1 MSILTRK
8 TMLYAGIEPAY
19 GTLPAF
25 SDSTSP
31 ILVENAD
38 YKLDLQNIDRPLYRA
53 DLSPTPDMI
62 GRKISKLSFTHEL
75 RGGGTV
81 GSESRLGRLLRA
93 CSMAAENKASAW
105 WGAFLPI
112 GNVAGGP
119 AVAWTTGGS
128 LTGIAEPKTLLIEVT
143 TGGLSGAADV
153 SITADDGTA
162 PQAGV
167 GMTSGTAATLTTG
180 GLAGATITPTWSGA
194 LVAGQKWIVTVFP
207 AGIQYRPTSVE
218 SLQESIALRLYKD
231 GVLHE
236 ATGCF
241 GTFKVNAQAGGRAT
255 VEFEFTGIYSTP
267 TDAAF
272 PAAPVFESTLPQQ
285 VELGRL
291 HVDGFGVAGPL
302 NNPCVVDTFSFD
314 IANKIDPRTSINAAN
329 GYTSLRITDRGS
341 SGGIDPEATLVASQ
355 DFWTKLA
362 NARLMPFGMR
372 VGTTPGNSWY
382 IHAPC
387 VQYTGLTYKDRN
399 GLQALDAALQFNRL
413 NGDDEIMF
421 YAC

>member
-1 MSILTRK
+1 MTVRISRTQ
-8 TMLYAGIEPAY
+8 YAAGSQI
-19 GTLPAF
+19 F
-25 SDSTSP
+25 
-31 ILVENAD
+31 
-38 YKLDLQNIDRPLYRA
+38 RA
-53 DLSPTPDMI
+53 DGNGLTPAMRGLAQSLARIAASTVADLVDNSGGQTADGTIEAI
-62 GRKISKLSFTHEL
+62 GSFVPAALGSSDAAQKAEL
-75 RGGGTV
+75 EAGFANATDALKELIAQV
-81 GSESRLGRLLRA
+81 NLLNAR
-93 CSMAAENKASAW
+93 
-105 WGAFLPI
+105 
-112 GNVAGGP
+112 VP
-119 AVAWTTGGS
+119 A
-128 LTGIAEPKTLLIEVT
+128 LTGALVDNIV
-143 TGGLSGAADV
+143 
-153 SITADDGTA
+153 
-162 PQAGV
+162 
-167 GMTSGTAATLTTG
+167 GTAADGTIAALDVSYTG
-180 GLAGATITPTWSGA
+180 VGTAMASATGANLVLAR
-194 LVAGQKWIVTVFP
+194 L
-207 AGIQYRPTSVE
+207 E
-218 SLQESIALRLYKD
+218 SQQESIALRLYKD

-236 ATGCF
+236 ATGCY

-272 PAAPVFESTLPQQ
+272 PASPSFESTLPQQ

-314 IANKIDPRTSINAAN
+314 IANKIDPRTSINAVN
-329 GYTSLRITDRGS
+329 GYTGLRITDRGS

>member
-8 TMLYAGIEPAY
+8 TLLYAGIEPAY
-19 GTLPAF
+19 GTLPPFNDA
-25 SDSTSP
+25 TSP
-31 ILVENAD
+31 ILIENAD
-38 YKLDLQNIDRPLYRA
+38 YKIDLQNIERPLYRA
-53 DLSPTPDMI
+53 DLSPTPGI
-62 GRKISKLSFTHEL
+62 VGCKISKLSFTHEL
-75 RGGGTV
+75 RGSGTV

-93 CSMAAENKASAW
+93 CSLVAENKASAW

-112 GNVAGGP
+112 GSVGGAP
-119 AVAWTTGGS
+119 TVTWAAGGS
-128 LTGIAEPKTLLIEVT
+128 LSGINEPKTLLIDVT
-143 TGGLSGAADV
+143 TGGLSGVAEV

-162 PQAGV
+162 PQTGIDMTAG
-167 GMTSGTAATLTTG
+167 AAITLTTG
-180 GLAGATITPTWSGA
+180 GLASATLTPTWSGA

-207 AGIQYRPTSVE
+207 AGIKYQPTSVE
-218 SLQESIALRLYKD
+218 HQQESLALRLYKD

-236 ATGCF
+236 ATGCY

-272 PAAPVFESTLPQQ
+272 PVSPSFETTLPQQ

-291 HVDGFGVAGPL
+291 HVDSFGIAGPL
-302 NNPCVVDTFSFD
+302 ANPCVVETFSYD
-314 IANKIDPRTSINAAN
+314 IANKIDPRPSINAAN
-329 GYTSLRITDRGS
+329 GYTGLRITDRGS
-341 SGGIDPEATLVASQ
+341 TGGIDPEATLVASQ

-413 NGDDEIMF
+413 TGDDEIMF

>member
-8 TMLYAGIEPAY
+8 TMLYAGIEPSY

-31 ILVENAD
+31 ILIENAD

-75 RGGGTV
+75 RGSGTV

-93 CSMAAENKASAW
+93 CSLVAENKASAW

-112 GNVAGGP
+112 GTVAGGP
-119 AVAWTTGGS
+119 GVAWTTGGS
-128 LTGIAEPKTLLIEVT
+128 LTGISEPKTLLIDVT
-143 TGGLSGAADV
+143 TGGLTGVAKV

-162 PQAGV
+162 PQTAV
-167 GMTSGTAATLTTG
+167 DMISGTAATLTTG
-180 GLAGATITPTWSGA
+180 GLSGATLTPTWSGA

-207 AGIQYRPTSVE
+207 AGIKYQPTSVE
-218 SLQESIALRLYKD
+218 SQQESIALRLYKD

-236 ATGCF
+236 ATGCY

-291 HVDGFGVAGPL
+291 HVDGFGVAPRGQGGDGLGHFMFEVLRPDGSSVQ
-302 NNPCVVDTFSFD
+302 N
-314 IANKIDPRTSINAAN
+314 IDLAN
-329 GYTSLRITDRGS
+329 GATQANLFLAPGAYRLRLRFVDDAGRR
-341 SGGIDPEATLVASQ
+341 ELVPAAEMAINVLSQ
-355 DFWTKLA
+355 E
-362 NARLMPFGMR
+362 RL
-372 VGTTPGNSWY
+372 
-382 IHAPC
+382 
-387 VQYTGLTYKDRN
+387 
-399 GLQALDAALQFNRL
+399 
-413 NGDDEIMF
+413 
-421 YAC
+421 